1 MNKFIFITGTI
12 LVSFIL
18 TVSTFPLGSFSP
30 DWTQLFLIYW
40 IIAIPMSIGLFSSW
54 IIGVLIDVIMGSTL
68 GINAISCIILTY
80 FRNSIFG
87 FLKGQNKEEQL
98 NNDYSIK
105 GLGVPYFSILVLVC
119 ATLYSTCYFFFSAPE
134 WLFFWKNI
142 TRILGSSLLSTSII
156 LSINVLFLKSYRTT

>member
-12 LVSFIL
+12 LISFVL

-68 GINAISCIILTY
+68 GINALMFTMVTYLISMIHHIVRYITVFQQSII
-80 FRNSIFG
+80 IF
-87 FLKGQNKEEQL
+87 
-98 NNDYSIK
+98 
-105 GLGVPYFSILVLVC
+105 LVLVIKV
-119 ATLYSTCYFFFSAPE
+119 TF
-134 WLFFWKNI
+134 
-142 TRILGSSLLSTSII
+142 ILWIEAILDINNHG
-156 LSINVLFLKSYRTT
+156 LSIYWTCLTSAILWPVVFYFLRMIRRRYNVTG

>member
-68 GINAISCIILTY
+68 GINALMFTMVTYLISMIHHIVRYITVFQQSII
-80 FRNSIFG
+80 IF
-87 FLKGQNKEEQL
+87 
-98 NNDYSIK
+98 
-105 GLGVPYFSILVLVC
+105 LVLVIKVTFILWIEAILDINNHDC
-119 ATLYSTCYFFFSAPE
+119 QYTGHALQVLYCGLWYFTF
-134 WLFFWKNI
+134 
-142 TRILGSSLLSTSII
+142 
-156 LSINVLFLKSYRTT
+156 